1 MTTGE
6 SPSGSERVRKLRT
19 ILHAKARE
27 EPDRRFHALADRV
40 WRMDFLTEA
49 RLRSAA
55 TAGPPGRHSDTVGRQ
70 AWNGGSGN
78 CRKTRGRHLQT
89 QSGPAGSQP
98 EEEARPVP
106 AVGHTLHP
114 GSGVADTDL
123 ACAWPICGADLQP
136 EQYAHRPG
144 RSATDAVKRVHR
156 LVNTGHREVVD
167 GDLSSHFGEIPH
179 AGPMKSVARR
189 VSDGRMPGL
198 VKAWLEM
205 PTEEDDGEGGKRR
218 TNRARRERKG
228 TPQGA
233 PVPPCL
239 GNLCMRRF
247 ILGWKLPGHA
257 RRLSSEIVNYA
268 DDFRLPGKAQAA
280 EMLPAVRQIM
290 ERPRPRLNEGKTG
303 CLRCPEE
310 ALEFPGYRVGR
321 NHRPRG
327 GDCIGTRPGK
337 ASVRGI
343 CRRAS
348 ERTAAKHRWMTTE
361 DMVGHLNR
369 MLSGWANHWHLGQVS
384 PAHPA
389 TAAHTGRR
397 LRQWLCRKPG

>member
-6 SPSGSERVRKLRT
+6 SPSGSERVRKLRNA
-19 ILHAKARE
+19 LHAKGRE

-55 TAGPPGRHSDTVGRQ
+55 TAGPPGWTGRHSDTVGRQ
-70 AWNGGSGN
+70 AWNGGSGS
-78 CRKTRGRHLQT
+78 CRKTRGGHLQT
-89 QSGPAGSQP
+89 QGGPAGSQP

-114 GSGVADTDL
+114 GSGVADIGP

-156 LVNTGHREVVD
+156 LVTTGHREVVD

-218 TNRARRERKG
+218 TNRAGGERKG

-239 GNLCMRRF
+239 GNPACAGSSWAGRC
-247 ILGWKLPGHA
+247 WATPG
-257 RRLSSEIVNYA
+257 
-268 DDFRLPGKAQAA
+268 
-280 EMLPAVRQIM
+280 
-290 ERPRPRLNEGKTG
+290 
-303 CLRCPEE
+303 
-310 ALEFPGYRVGR
+310 
-321 NHRPRG
+321 
-327 GDCIGTRPGK
+327 
-337 ASVRGI
+337 ASPPK
-343 CRRAS
+343 S
-348 ERTAAKHRWMTTE
+348 
-361 DMVGHLNR
+361 
-369 MLSGWANHWHLGQVS
+369 
-384 PAHPA
+384 
-389 TAAHTGRR
+389 
-397 LRQWLCRKPG
+397 